1 MKKKAVFSWSTGK
14 DSALALHKI
23 LNQNEYDIVSLVTTV
38 TEDYGRVSM
47 HGLRVELLEEQAESL
62 GIPLK
67 KIYIPKQCTND
78 IYEKSFEDGLR
89 EFRESG
95 VYNIIF
101 GDIFLEDVRNYR
113 LKQMDKI
120 DMNCVFPIWHEKS
133 TDLAERFIDLG
144 FRAKIICVDSEV
156 LGKEFAGRE
165 YDRDFLTDLP
175 ENIDKCGENGEFHTF
190 TYDGPL
196 FSFSVDCTAGD
207 IVLKDS
213 RFFYCDIV
221 KKQ

>member
-23 LNQNEYDIVSLVTTV
+23 LNQNEFEIVSLITTV

-47 HGLRVELLEEQAESL
+47 HGLRVELLDEQAESL

-78 IYEKSFEDGLR
+78 IYERSFENGLL

-95 VYNIIF
+95 VNNIIF

-120 DMNCVFPIWHEKS
+120 GMNCVFPIWHEKS
-133 TDLAERFIDLG
+133 NDLAERFLDLG

-190 TYDGPL
+190 TYDGPI
-196 FSFSVDCTAGD
+196 FSFSVDCLAGD

-213 RFFYCDIV
+213 RFYYCDIIN
-221 KKQ
+221 K

>member
-23 LNQNEYDIVSLVTTV
+23 LNQNEFEIVSLITTI

-67 KIYIPKQCTND
+67 KKYIPKQCTND
-78 IYEKSFEDGLR
+78 IFERSFENGLL

-95 VYNIIF
+95 VNNIIF

-113 LKQMDKI
+113 LENMDKI
-120 DMNCVFPIWHEKS
+120 KMNCVFPIWQEKS
-133 TDLAERFIDLG
+133 TDLAERFLALG

-175 ENIDKCGENGEFHTF
+175 ENIDKCGENGEFHTLMS
-190 TYDGPL
+190 Y
-196 FSFSVDCTAGD
+196 
-207 IVLKDS
+207 IV
-213 RFFYCDIV
+213 
-221 KKQ
+221 

>member
-23 LNQNEYDIVSLVTTV
+23 LNQNEFEIVSLITTV

-47 HGLRVELLEEQAESL
+47 HGLRVELLDEQAESL

-78 IYEKSFEDGLR
+78 IYERSFENGLL

-95 VYNIIF
+95 VNNIIF

-120 DMNCVFPIWHEKS
+120 GMNCVFPIWHENS
-133 TDLAERFIDLG
+133 SDLAERFIDLG

-156 LGKEFAGRE
+156 LGKEFTGRE
-165 YDRDFLTDLP
+165 YDMDFLTDLP
-175 ENIDKCGENGEFHTF
+175 ENIDKCGENGQFHTLMS
-190 TYDGPL
+190 Y
-196 FSFSVDCTAGD
+196 
-207 IVLKDS
+207 IV
-213 RFFYCDIV
+213 
-221 KKQ
+221 